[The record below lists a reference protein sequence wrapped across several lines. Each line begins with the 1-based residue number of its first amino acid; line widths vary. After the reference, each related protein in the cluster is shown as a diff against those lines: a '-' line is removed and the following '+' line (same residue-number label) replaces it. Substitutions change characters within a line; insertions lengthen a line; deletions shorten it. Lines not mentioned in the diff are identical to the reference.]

1 MFSPRQ
7 CPSLHE
13 LGLSQHLVRA
23 IRSLYDNTG
32 SLEKRRWLTRPV
44 RQYRATLGAM
54 GSDAFLGESLA
65 ESSFDG
71 QLENVE
77 ARRPSTPV
85 AGCVSQSRPSSA
97 FRVGGPPGVA
107 SRPASANK
115 VSRGVGPRLCA
126 PGAPYDSCRSRRPWS
141 ARSSQTSATSLGGST
156 KGLAHYVPEG
166 QVACGTCDCTVDSTC
181 FNCMCSVAE
190 PPLLRRQGRRP
201 SDVLLMQRSASA
213 RRRPAARPTAVTQA
227 DELQSGRDVRARQ
240 MKQARIRDWL
250 ARKEAELEV
259 RRRQRQE
266 EEMLQQQKKQM
277 EVSQRDRQEAE
288 LQRQRSGRLR
298 FAARRR
304 QEMDL
309 ELQQHRACP
318 LSARE
323 PRGNRD
329 CQAVKGRT
337 LAAYATPRPGSQ
349 RRERPGSARAALR
362 LRRPSKS

>member
-1 MFSPRQ
+1 MFSSRQ

-44 RQYRATLGAM
+44 RQYRTTLGAK
-54 GSDAFLGESLA
+54 GSDAFAGESLT

-85 AGCVSQSRPSSA
+85 GGCVSRSRPSSA

-115 VSRGVGPRLCA
+115 VSRGMGPRLWA

-156 KGLAHYVPEG
+156 KGLAQYMPEG
-166 QVACGTCDCTVDSTC
+166 QEPCGACDCTVDSTC
-181 FNCMCSVAE
+181 FNCMCSMAE

-201 SDVLLMQRSASA
+201 SDLLLMHRSASA
-213 RRRPAARPTAVTQA
+213 RRRPASRPAGVTQA
-227 DELQSGRDVRARQ
+227 DELQPGRDVQARQ

-250 ARKEAELEV
+250 ARKEAELEA
-259 RRRQRQE
+259 RRRQRQD
-266 EEMLQQQKKQM
+266 EEMLQQQKKQL
-277 EVSQRDRQEAE
+277 EVSQKDRQEAE

-323 PRGNRD
+323 PREDR
-329 CQAVKGRT
+329 
-337 LAAYATPRPGSQ
+337 
-349 RRERPGSARAALR
+349 
-362 LRRPSKS
+362 KSVV